1 MVMGPVSL
9 APISE
14 VIEAL
19 VEMKNRKADEATEEG
34 EMKLPKRGENSEEN
48 VSDTRDDATMLAL

>member
-1 MVMGPVSL
+1 MVMGPISL

-19 VEMKNRKADEATEEG
+19 VEMKNRKADEATKEG